1 MMYISLY
8 PLTHFQY
15 WSVVLGDCSYKARQG
30 FKHILLITEM
40 KFQEYKFLEIVWDL
54 KKYFVKQIFK
64 CMTAIL
70 DHCFHLNL
78 NRNTDL
84 ISLICCM

>member
-1 MMYISLY
+1 
-8 PLTHFQY
+8 
-15 WSVVLGDCSYKARQG
+15 
-30 FKHILLITEM
+30 M